1 MTYKTGSIGDFMKWT
16 KHVIAAPKAASKMPK
31 RWFDSDK
38 TAEKALATT
47 TSPEAMVNDMD
58 IVAFIDTE
66 LGDDLIV
73 SFAVQDREDP
83 TEVETLTLLRTPKYE
98 SLEPPEERGVSVSFG
113 RFRDDE
119 RELLEEVRYSKN
131 EQILH
136 LATRSWSCDL
146 DVRKCEAEE
155 LAAMRRVLRRMNYD
169 GRFRCV
175 GV

>member
-98 SLEPPEERGVSVSFG
+98 SLEPPEERGVSVSFE
-113 RFRDDE
+113 RFRDEE
-119 RELLEEVRYSKN
+119 RELLEEVRYSED
-131 EQILH
+131 EQTLH
-136 LATRSWSCDL
+136 LATPSRSSDL
-146 DVRKCEAEE
+146 DVRKLDAKE

-175 GV
+175 GL